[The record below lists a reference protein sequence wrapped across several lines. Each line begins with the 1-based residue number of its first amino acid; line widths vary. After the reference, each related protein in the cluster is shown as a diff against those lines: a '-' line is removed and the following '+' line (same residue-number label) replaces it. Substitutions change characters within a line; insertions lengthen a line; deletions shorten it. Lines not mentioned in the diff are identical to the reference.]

1 MLQPF
6 MKGRRALWVLL
17 LASVSAQLWKANAAS
32 CTTQSQMTPAQREAL
47 SNAAHTIVADVQSG
61 DMQGVRAMAAP
72 AVAADFQGMTGS
84 ISHLEPLVKS
94 AAITVDELYLL
105 DATGNPS
112 NTTGMDFFCGSPV
125 VALSFT
131 GLPAGTY
138 ALAIVHATGV
148 PKPQQI
154 SLIMPNVPGRGW
166 MLGGMMAK
174 PMTEAGHDGLWYW
187 TSARKYAQTKL
198 DWDAWFYYRIAAD
211 LLDPLDSLSSP
222 NLEKLQHEA
231 DQIRPSDLPGAAPMS
246 FNAQGSLFKVTAI
259 DTSTELGGL
268 DLDVHYTPDATQAA
282 QLRDPIAARQQ
293 VTAVMGALLKMHP
306 GLQQAFHGIWVHADQ
321 GTSSLFALELPM
333 QQITAGV
340 SVPGSAADAAGQRL
354 ISRAQEAASC
364 A

>member
-1 MLQPF
+1 

-17 LASVSAQLWKANAAS
+17 LASVSAQPWKANAAS
-32 CTTQSQMTPAQREAL
+32 CTTQSQMTAAQREAL

-131 GLPAGTY
+131 GLPAGTC

-166 MLGGMMAK
+166 MLGAMMAK
-174 PMTEAGHDGLWYW
+174 PMIEAAHDGLWYW

-222 NLEKLQHEA
+222 NLEKLQREA
-231 DQIRPSDLPGAAPMS
+231 NQIRPSDLPGAAPMS
-246 FNAQGSLFKVTAI
+246 FNEQGNLFKVTAI

-321 GTSSLFALELPM
+321 RTSSLFALELPM

-340 SVPGSAADAAGQRL
+340 SVPGSAADAAGH
-354 ISRAQEAASC
+354 
-364 A
+364 